1 MCHPTGPRVGSKQWA
16 AGSRQ
21 DRESKRGGPA
31 VAVSPEAPAEP
42 VPCSLFPALAGSPEA
57 LAVPQL
63 DAEDSVLVA
72 NAEQREVFSECPF
85 KLDDL
90 VL

>member
-1 MCHPTGPRVGSKQWA
+1 VVPP
-16 AGSRQ
+16 
-21 DRESKRGGPA
+21 
-31 VAVSPEAPAEP
+31 VAVSPEAPAES
-42 VPCSLFPALAGSPEA
+42 VPHSLFPALSGSPEA

-63 DAEDSVLVA
+63 DADDSVRVA
-72 NAEQREVFSECPF
+72 NADERDVFSDRPF

>member
-1 MCHPTGPRVGSKQWA
+1 
-16 AGSRQ
+16 
-21 DRESKRGGPA
+21 
-31 VAVSPEAPAEP
+31 VAV
-42 VPCSLFPALAGSPEA
+42 SPEA

-63 DAEDSVLVA
+63 DADDSVRVA
-72 NAEQREVFSECPF
+72 NADERDVFSDRPF

>member
-1 MCHPTGPRVGSKQWA
+1 
-16 AGSRQ
+16 
-21 DRESKRGGPA
+21 
-31 VAVSPEAPAEP
+31 VAVSPEA
-42 VPCSLFPALAGSPEA
+42 LAA
-57 LAVPQL
+57 PQL

-72 NAEQREVFSECPF
+72 KAEQRKVFSERPF